1 MRETPAVDPDDGPD
15 EALLERLAGEGEL
28 ELDAADG
35 DFRAASDG
43 LDVETPAGRLRFTVY
58 PVEDYGSGHDRHDP
72 ERGVHVNQWFRHGF
86 AIVHVHDV
94 DADEHSLLVRPQ
106 TSEERAM
113 ELRDHG
119 VPDRRAAV
127 VALRERGL
135 SYSDI
140 VEATGD
146 EGPNHRGDV
155 SRHLQRFNEELRNAR
170 WLVEHA
176 DVLEMGGS
184 R

>member
-1 MRETPAVDPDDGPD
+1 
-15 EALLERLAGEGEL
+15 
-28 ELDAADG
+28 
-35 DFRAASDG
+35 
-43 LDVETPAGRLRFTVY
+43 
-58 PVEDYGSGHDRHDP
+58 
-72 ERGVHVNQWFRHGF
+72 
-86 AIVHVHDV
+86 
-94 DADEHSLLVRPQ
+94 
-106 TSEERAM
+106 M